1 MRRKYRTWHLLCVK
15 WVGWKKRGCIALKAR
30 PEKGKYVPV
39 QTLPPHVK
47 LAFDLCDLP
56 STPDGWDKLECRYVR
71 SFTNE
76 NIIKE
81 YEESG
86 AIVKALPHNFFRI
99 TFDVMP
105 DWNKRKNP
113 SAKERVKTME
123 RDDYGRF
130 IAS

>member
-1 MRRKYRTWHLLCVK
+1 MRRKFRTWHLLCVK

-39 QTLPPHVK
+39 QSLPLHVK
-47 LAFDLCDLP
+47 LAFDLWEEDN
-56 STPDGWDKLECRYVR
+56 WRYVQ
-71 SFTNE
+71 SFKNE
-76 NIIKE
+76 KVIKE
-81 YEESG
+81 YEENG
-86 AIVKALPHNFFRI
+86 AIVKTLPHNFFRI

-105 DWNKRKNP
+105 DSNKRKNP

-123 RDDYGRF
+123 RDRYGRF